1 MQILGLS
8 LHVELQLGQAKVT
21 YGDVANVV
29 DEYICCLIVSLR
41 GTSEREA
48 DLEVAVN
55 DVSRVKIL
63 HS

>member
-8 LHVELQLGQAKVT
+8 LHVELQLGQAKV
-21 YGDVANVV
+21 GDVANVV